1 MFFKDKQEGKMEAK
15 NESKSMDTVKK
26 SLILL
31 SEYIQNDIK
40 FKKKMLDELRSI
52 KQKLNKTQNIIK
64 KNSTKHD

>member
-1 MFFKDKQEGKMEAK
+1 MEAK

-40 FKKKMLDELRSI
+40 FKRKMLDELRGI
-52 KQKLNKTQNIIK
+52 KQKLNIIK

>member
-15 NESKSMDTVKK
+15 NENKSMDTVKK